1 MANRGPGPPGTRVPH
16 LSGILGR
23 QPGQRLLQQAPVD
36 HVVLRDPPAG
46 LGAVHGLRQLRRQ
59 QGEQL
64 LLADPPGGQRV
75 VQGAVAPGELQL
87 PGTAARRRCH
97 RMIGAQHRVGQL
109 EQRVRPGV
117 QALIQRLPEPAQ
129 PLQDPVARDRAREGP
144 ADAGSGPPTGTHGR
158 ADPVSGRV
166 CSPEPSR
173 GRVGSTAVSSRNGMS
188 RNTQNEGNGRS

>member
-1 MANRGPGPPGTRVPH
+1 V
-16 LSGILGR
+16 

-75 VQGAVAPGELQL
+75 VQGAVAPGELRLQAQL
-87 PGTAARRRCH
+87 HQRRH

-117 QALIQRLPEPAQ
+117 QAPIQRLPEPAQ
-129 PLQDPVARDRAREGP
+129 PLQDPVARDRAREDRRVRVRAARGHARQGRPGFRKGLQPGTGP
-144 ADAGSGPPTGTHGR
+144 WQGIKHGR
-158 ADPVSGRV
+158 FLS
-166 CSPEPSR
+166 
-173 GRVGSTAVSSRNGMS
+173 
-188 RNTQNEGNGRS
+188 